1 MASWVY
7 NIGMNISIKS
17 TNIELTPAL
26 KDYTEKRISGI
37 SKFTGEDIV
46 ALIEIGKTTAHH
58 KSGEVFRAEANVTTS
73 LGKQF
78 RAVSEKSDLYEAIDD
93 VRNEMVRVLSSSKG
107 KKEALWKRG
116 ARRMKNMLKGFRN

>member
-1 MASWVY
+1 
-7 NIGMNISIKS
+7 MNISIKS

-37 SKFTGEDIV
+37 AKFTGEDVV
-46 ALIEIGKTTAHH
+46 AMVEIGKTTAHH
-58 KSGEVFRAEANVTTS
+58 NHGDVFKAEVNLTTS

-78 RAVSEKSDLYEAIDD
+78 RAVSEKPDLYEAIDD
-93 VRNEMVRVLSSSKG
+93 VRSEIVREISSAKG

-116 ARRMKNMLKGFRN
+116 ARKVKNMMKGFRN